1 MRLSGNILLPAFGVL
16 IIALVVI
23 AIIFRDKTKRVYLG
37 QFSAPILALEL
48 AQSGEEIRT
57 LLREVNEDEAA
68 ARKWFR
74 KGLEFDNKVFIPIYF
89 ALLTVCC
96 ALLFRHN
103 FANAKPLAVIA
114 FTCVAAGA
122 ACDYLEKH
130 HIARVL
136 NTESNLLSDAMA
148 DAIRTPS
155 LWKWGLIFF
164 ALLPLSSMFFMNPNR
179 WRALA
184 GLAFL
189 IGSLC
194 GLYGLINRVYVEKAN
209 LPILLGLLL
218 SAILFVVSSRSFLEA
233 MRNPLTKEF

>member
-1 MRLSGNILLPAFGVL
+1 MKLSGNILLPSFRVL

-23 AIIFRDKTKRVYLG
+23 AVIFRDKTKRVYLG

-48 AQSGEEIRT
+48 AQSGDEIRT

-68 ARKWFR
+68 ARKWFWKR
-74 KGLEFDNKVFIPIYF
+74 LEFDNKVFIPLYF
-89 ALLTVCC
+89 ALLTVFC

-122 ACDYLEKH
+122 ACDYLENH

-136 NTESNLLSDAMA
+136 STETGLLSDAMA
-148 DAIRTPS
+148 DAIRIPS

-164 ALLPLSSMFFMNPNR
+164 AILPLSSMFIMNPNR
-179 WRALA
+179 WCSLA

-189 IGSLC
+189 TGSLC
-194 GLYGLINRVYVEKAN
+194 GLYGMINRVYIEKAN
-209 LPILLGLLL
+209 LPILLGFLM
-218 SAILFVVSSRSFLEA
+218 SAILFVTSSRSFLEA
-233 MRNPLTKEF
+233 MRNPFAKEF